1 MTQPPAPNP
10 AGNPNQPA
18 KPPKPPKM
26 KKKGGFTWLVL
37 SVVILGLAA
46 LFLLAGDKLRAAFG
60 LGNPQTD
67 EGPDPKAIA
76 GIKISEGAGRTGA
89 GAAVTFEPRNFGT
102 AETKTTEPVK
112 IAPTPTVTQAAKTFK
127 DEAKGTEFL
136 AQAEKA
142 LAAMQWDAAASQAR
156 RLENLDVPPR
166 LKSRAYDI
174 TERAPQIADL
184 FKRLGDRD
192 ELTRGWDTHPGLVAL
207 SGLSGEGSRSL
218 AVPLADGSTTEGVA
232 DDPLGFIASRRRI
245 GEVSFLL
252 QAKNQFIPGT
262 LPDDKIGTVEKVDV
276 RKIIA
281 ERTQELA
288 GMADR
293 IRNSDRAADSLA
305 WYDAGKYAFRNRIDG
320 RVGELLERTVALD
333 PKIAGKIREIR
344 AETIIAI
351 VKIHRNTGNKT
362 AEAGWTVSLKKH
374 FSDTE
379 AFKEYDAWVK
389 GEKDRQ
395 IQLAKEQDD
404 KRRREEAERIDY
416 LRKEAER
423 KARQGDEE
431 AAAAARTAVT
441 IAVKEATPDPAVP
454 EAVTTPATGPVLAA
468 LTEDEKTADALK
480 AAAETELGKLVDMPP
495 TAERSRRYHA
505 LIPNVTKAK
514 GIYDRLI
521 RAHKASP
528 DAEMKL
534 IETSKLL
541 FMIKKSPM

>member
-1 MTQPPAPNP
+1 MPQTPAPNP
-10 AGNPNQPA
+10 AGNPARPT
-18 KPPKPPKM
+18 KPPKM
-26 KKKGGFTWLVL
+26 QKKGGFTWLVL
-37 SVVILGLAA
+37 SVVILGLAV
-46 LFLLAGDKLRAAFG
+46 LFIFAGDKLRAAFG
-60 LGNPQTD
+60 LGSPQGD

-89 GAAVTFEPRNFGT
+89 GATVTFEPRATGT
-102 AETKTTEPVK
+102 AEAKTTEPVK
-112 IAPTPTVTQAAKTFK
+112 VASTPTITQAAKSFK

-142 LAAMQWDAAASQAR
+142 LAAMQWDVAASQAR
-156 RLENLDVPPR
+156 RLEGLDVPPR

-174 TERAPQIADL
+174 TERAPQISEL

-207 SGLSGEGSRSL
+207 SGLGGASGRSL
-218 AVPLADGSTTEGVA
+218 AVPLADGSNNEGVA
-232 DDPLGFIASRRRI
+232 DDPLGFIASKRSI

-262 LPDDKIGTVEKVDV
+262 LADDKIGTVEKVDV

-293 IRNSDRAADSLA
+293 IRNSERAADSLA
-305 WYDAGKYAFRNRIDG
+305 WYDAGKYAFRNRVDG

-362 AEAGWTVSLKKH
+362 AEAGWTVSLKRH
-374 FSDTE
+374 FTDTT
-379 AFKEYDAWVK
+379 AFKEFDAWVK

-395 IQLAKEQDD
+395 IQLAKELEE
-404 KRRREEAERIDY
+404 KRRREEDERIEY
-416 LRKEAER
+416 LRNEAER
-423 KARQGDEE
+423 KSKQGDEE
-431 AAAAARTAVT
+431 AAAAARNAVT
-441 IAVKEATPDPAVP
+441 IAMKDAAP
-454 EAVTTPATGPVLAA
+454 EPATSEPTTATTTVAGPALAA
-468 LTEDEKTADALK
+468 LTEDEKTADTLK

-505 LIPNVTKAK
+505 LVPSVTKAK

-528 DAEMKL
+528 DAELKL
-534 IETSKLL
+534 VEISKLL